1 MAEERSTGAESE
13 KFPEPLFRKKVKKT
27 TRWPRVLF
35 ILSFIILPTLNFLI
49 FYVYLNFSSILMA
62 FQQRQAGK
70 TVWTLDNFRMFFG
83 EFQKESST
91 IRIAFVNTAKSF
103 LIAEIM
109 FAVGFFVSYFL
120 YKRILGYKI
129 FRTLFFLPGLMA
141 GTIVSSFFIK
151 LVSYEGPVTS
161 IVQNLFHMSEAPML
175 LSDSRYANRT
185 IFANMIWLSFPGNM
199 ILWGGTFSRIP
210 ESVLESAR
218 LDGVNWIQEAFRII
232 IPIVWPTFSMLFIL
246 SLVGFFG
253 ASGQVFLLTKGELG
267 TMTVSCWMYLQIY
280 NNTGNVDASNTY
292 NFMSAI
298 GILMTGCTAVVVLI
312 TRTVTSRFFSDV
324 QY

>member
-1 MAEERSTGAESE
+1 MTAEQQAEKEGQGIPGLSY
-13 KFPEPLFRKKVKKT
+13 RKKKKKF
-27 TRWPRVLF
+27 RWSRLFF
-35 ILSFIILPTLNFLI
+35 ILSFIILPTINFLI

-62 FQQRQAGK
+62 FQQIQAGE
-70 TVWTLDNFRMFFG
+70 TVWTLENFRMFFR
-83 EFQKESST
+83 EFQKTSST
-91 IRIAFVNTAKSF
+91 IRIAFVNTGKSF
-103 LIAEIM
+103 LITEVM

-120 YKRILGYKI
+120 YKQILGHKI
-129 FRTLFFLPGLMA
+129 FRVLFFLPGLMA

-151 LVSYEGPVTS
+151 LVSYEGPVAS
-161 IVQNLFHMSEAPML
+161 IVQSVFHMSETPML
-175 LSDSRYANRT
+175 LSDSRYANQT

-199 ILWGGTFSRIP
+199 VLWGGTFSRIP
-210 ESVLESAR
+210 DSVIESAK

-232 IPIVWPTFSMLFIL
+232 IPVVWPTFSMLFIL
-246 SLVGFFG
+246 SLVGFFS

-280 NNTGNVDASNTY
+280 NNTGNADASNTY

-298 GILMTGCTAVVVLI
+298 GILMTACTGVIVLI
-312 TRTVTSRFFSDV
+312 TRKITNRYYSDV